1 MTLDDIAHMAD
12 QERKREREESRPAM
26 VSIRFDVWEKE
37 RKECQ
42 RLREK
47 LAQLNALVRKT

>member
-1 MTLDDIAHMAD
+1 MNYDDMAHMAD

-47 LAQLNALVRKT
+47 LTQLNALVRKT